1 MANLNIKNNLV
12 EICGNSDA
20 NSNCVNDV
28 QKNTGSVSF
37 SDSCS
42 HKRSA
47 VQNINTKM
55 DVLIKCMN
63 LKQSNSAVTL
73 STTLKI
79 FHQNIRSLRNKMNEL
94 FCCIQEDSPHILCL
108 TEHHLQHSELVLQH
122 IDNYTLGAY
131 YCRNTKCMGGVC
143 MFVQNNIPFTGLEI
157 GNYCKD

>member
-73 STTLKI
+73 NTTLKI
-79 FHQNIRSLRNKMNEL
+79 FHQNIRSLRNKTNEL
-94 FCCIQEDSPHILCL
+94 FCCILEDLPHILCL
-108 TEHHLQHSELVLQH
+108 TKHHLQYSELVLQLVLITIH
-122 IDNYTLGAY
+122 
-131 YCRNTKCMGGVC
+131 
-143 MFVQNNIPFTGLEI
+143 
-157 GNYCKD
+157 